1 MHTIVDVG
9 SNTVRMNV
17 YDVKDGKLKLLFSK
31 KETVGLAS
39 YVRGQYMSAA
49 GIEKVISV
57 LEEFKDVLNNLN
69 IHEMRVFATA
79 ALRNVK
85 NSQEAVEEINRRT
98 GLQVQV
104 ISGREEAEL
113 DFLGAAIESNIKKGL
128 LVDIG
133 GGSTELVAYKDG
145 KIKSA
150 VSIAKGSLNSYNK
163 YVKGILP
170 TKEERKSIKK
180 DFVEKLE
187 GLQAFEGKICVII
200 INTISLLGN
209 HFAKTS
215 GRNYLYFVK
224 SAFFN
229 NFTDNIFCLS
239 DIAVYQSGLHAADG
253 FLGKNGF
260 RLANLDFRKLRRLLP
275 EGIGRNP
282 KSRGNHTSNELSI
295 RCDDII
301 GCGSSKIH
309 NNNRTAIKLIT
320 GNRIHNTVCASLF
333 RVCRLNFNSGTD
345 TCTHN
350 NRLQSEIFDDCA
362 GQRVHDRRHNG
373 CYDHI
378 IHIFPAIAFIFD
390 HIQHEHPIFV
400 GCTVDLRS
408 HSKCV
413 T

>member
-1 MHTIVDVG
+1 
-9 SNTVRMNV
+9 
-17 YDVKDGKLKLLFSK
+17 
-31 KETVGLAS
+31 
-39 YVRGQYMSAA
+39 MSAA

-187 GLQAFEGKICVII
+187 GLQAFEGKNKYKLICGVGGTVRAALKLDKLFFGKSTAENLLPVSHIGYII
-200 INTISLLGN
+200 
-209 HFAKTS
+209 
-215 GRNYLYFVK
+215 K
-224 SAFFN
+224 SMEQ
-229 NFTDNIFCLS
+229 TDNREKFIQNMSVL
-239 DIAVYQSGLHAADG
+239 
-253 FLGKNGF
+253 
-260 RLANLDFRKLRRLLP
+260 LDVVPDR
-275 EGIGRNP
+275 
-282 KSRGNHTSNELSI
+282 I
-295 RCDDII
+295 RTIMPGMII
-301 GCGSSKIH
+301 
-309 NNNRTAIKLIT
+309 L
-320 GNRIHNTVCASLF
+320 
-333 RVCRLNFNSGTD
+333 
-345 TCTHN
+345 
-350 NRLQSEIFDDCA
+350 
-362 GQRVHDRRHNG
+362 
-373 CYDHI
+373 Y
-378 IHIFPAIAFIFD
+378 AIAKRF
-390 HIQHEHPIFV
+390 
-400 GCTVDLRS
+400 
-408 HSKCV
+408 KCEMIMV
-413 T
+413 AQTGVREGFMYNYVLAEKGQVPVNE